1 MRFDWF
7 PYKNTIFDK
16 TGEHQYND
24 VLRAYYDPLYKLNV
38 EADIRQIGDPR
49 ISNDNYDLLIVPMLY
64 SATDEQLEQ
73 LNDFVKNGGNIVYSF
88 RSGFTNQDVKVRTEV
103 QPALISKAVGTEYE
117 LFVEPDRNYGT
128 GKPAKDMTITGTEEL
143 KGIQAQP
150 VKYWAELLTPTTGKA
165 LATYDHPY
173 WGKYAAITE
182 NQYGKGKAF
191 YAGSYL
197 NEKSITELYKY
208 VLKDVDL
215 WTSRQ
220 EQTFPIINKRL
231 ETKDGATLNFYFN
244 YSQEKQQVTFKSE
257 SGKEL
262 EDGTTLSSGDH
273 FDLDPWSVKIFKSTK

>member
-1 MRFDWF
+1 
-7 PYKNTIFDK
+7 
-16 TGEHQYND
+16 
-24 VLRAYYDPLYKLNV
+24 
-38 EADIRQIGDPR
+38 
-49 ISNDNYDLLIVPMLY
+49 
-64 SATDEQLEQ
+64 
-73 LNDFVKNGGNIVYSF
+73 
-88 RSGFTNQDVKVRTEV
+88 
-103 QPALISKAVGTEYE
+103 
-117 LFVEPDRNYGT
+117 
-128 GKPAKDMTITGTEEL
+128 MTITGTEEL